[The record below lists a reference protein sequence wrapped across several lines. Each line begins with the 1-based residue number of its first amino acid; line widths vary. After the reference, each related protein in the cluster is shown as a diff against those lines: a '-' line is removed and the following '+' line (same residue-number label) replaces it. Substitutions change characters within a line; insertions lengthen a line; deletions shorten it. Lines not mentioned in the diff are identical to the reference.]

1 MLVGEGMNIYK
12 AIKREKKFLKKFYIF
27 MIVLAIT
34 LPIILLLTGLTN
46 TFYLSYLLFIE
57 FLIFVAVINKMNYYK
72 LDYICSNNKLRFKNG
87 LLSKE
92 SVILCDKV
100 ALVHTEKMEEDMEII
115 IVTTVNFKNK
125 SLKPIGSIF
134 LKKYPIASE
143 EYRRIKELQ
152 PENIYYYQVIRRGG
166 LKKYMILDT
175 IYKNCVRATYTDE
188 CIQNIKIARGQT
200 LV

>member
-1 MLVGEGMNIYK
+1 
-12 AIKREKKFLKKFYIF
+12 

-87 LLSKE
+87 LLSNE
-92 SVILCDKV
+92 SMILCDKV

-115 IVTTVNFKNK
+115 IVTRGNFKNK

-134 LKKYPIASE
+134 YEEISYRHLRNIGELKNFNQRTYII
-143 EYRRIKELQ
+143 IK
-152 PENIYYYQVIRRGG
+152 
-166 LKKYMILDT
+166 
-175 IYKNCVRATYTDE
+175 
-188 CIQNIKIARGQT
+188 
-200 LV
+200 

>member
-1 MLVGEGMNIYK
+1 MLVGDGMNIYK
-12 AIKREKKFLKKFYIF
+12 AIKREKKFLKKFYIL

-72 LDYICSNNKLRFKNG
+72 LDYSCSNNKLRFKNG

-100 ALVHTEKMEEDMEII
+100 ALVHTEKMEEDMDII
-115 IVTTVNFKNK
+115 IITTVNFKN
-125 SLKPIGSIF
+125 IAF
-134 LKKYPIASE
+134 LFPPTPAYTFPFMLPRTI
-143 EYRRIKELQ
+143 
-152 PENIYYYQVIRRGG
+152 
-166 LKKYMILDT
+166 ILPPAYTSAPLFTSPT
-175 IYKNCVRATYTDE
+175 ITMFP
-188 CIQNIKIARGQT
+188 
-200 LV
+200 

>member
-1 MLVGEGMNIYK
+1 MLVGDGMNIYK
-12 AIKREKKFLKKFYIF
+12 AIKREKKFLKKFYIL

-34 LPIILLLTGLTN
+34 LPIILFLTGLNN

-72 LDYICSNNKLRFKNG
+72 LEYSCSNNKLRFKNG
-87 LLSKE
+87 LLSNE

-100 ALVHTEKMEEDMEII
+100 ALVHTEKMEEDMDII

-134 LKKYPIASE
+134 LKRYPLAREHILLSSNKK
-143 EYRRIKELQ
+143 RR
-152 PENIYYYQVIRRGG
+152 P
-166 LKKYMILDT
+166 
-175 IYKNCVRATYTDE
+175 
-188 CIQNIKIARGQT
+188 
-200 LV
+200 

>member
-1 MLVGEGMNIYK
+1 
-12 AIKREKKFLKKFYIF
+12 
-27 MIVLAIT
+27 MIVLAIS
-34 LPIILLLTGLTN
+34 LPIILLLTGLKN

-72 LDYICSNNKLRFKNG
+72 LDYSCSNNRLRFKNG

-100 ALVHTEKMEEDMEII
+100 VLVHTEKMEEDMDII
-115 IVTTVNFKNK
+115 IVTTVNFKNR

-134 LKKYPIASE
+134 LKKYPVAFE
-143 EYRRIKELQ
+143 EYKRIKELQ

-166 LKKYMILDT
+166 LKKYMILDDV
-175 IYKNCVRATYTDE
+175 YKNCVRATYTDE